1 MLAKGSP
8 ILSALQSHMRRA
20 AAAGR
25 MTEQVGPFLA
35 TFSADSTSPFHNYA
49 IPDDGAAPSSSD
61 VDGLTDAYARRDLLP
76 RVEFMAE
83 TAPAAEQALLTAG
96 WSAERRIPVML
107 CPPDSAIAVP
117 SPDGIELVVPGTDE
131 EILAMLV
138 VQYTAFGEPPTVPD
152 TEVTK
157 ARERLFSGGFAVL
170 ARDAATGAA
179 AGGGVAEA
187 IVDGTTEVAGIG
199 VLDTFRRRGIG
210 AAVTAF
216 LTAAVHD
223 AGARTVFLTPAG
235 VPEQRMYARA
245 GYAPSGEM
253 LHLSR

>member
-1 MLAKGSP
+1 
-8 ILSALQSHMRRA
+8 MRRA

-35 TFSADSTSPFHNYA
+35 TFSPESANPYLNYA
-49 IPDDGAAPSSSD
+49 IPDDGARPSSSD
-61 VDGLTDAYARRDLLP
+61 VAALTDSYARRDLLP

-96 WSAERRIPVML
+96 WSVERRIPVLL
-107 CPPDSAIAVP
+107 CPPGAAIAVP
-117 SPDGIELVVPGTDE
+117 PPAGVELVVPGTDE
-131 EILAMLV
+131 EIHGMLV
-138 VQYTAFGEPPTVPD
+138 AQFEAFGEPADIPD
-152 TEVTK
+152 SEVAKTR
-157 ARERLFSGGFAVL
+157 ARLRAGGFAVL
-170 ARDAATGAA
+170 ARDAETGAP

-187 IVDGTTEVAGIG
+187 IDGGTTEVAGIG
-199 VLDTFRRRGIG
+199 VREPYRRRGIG

-235 VPEQRMYARA
+235 VTEQRMYERTGYTPA
-245 GYAPSGEM
+245 GDM
-253 LHLSR
+253 LHLSDG